1 MQGKTLGSASAALLW
16 TALAAANLSAQ
27 STPQAALPPLPA
39 PLAVPKPGPAT
50 YDPYAPQSIVQG
62 GLVVPLYPAGSPFLK
77 AERVREAE
85 QYNMSQ
91 SVPGRINS
99 IINIHNP
106 SIEVHTVDR
115 GLNTGAAV
123 ILVAGGGHHT
133 LNVGTE
139 SADFV
144 PFFYNYGVNTIILRN
159 RLRKDGY
166 DVQKDAV
173 NDAQQAILPVR
184 ASAKEWGTDPNKIG
198 IMAFSAGPAPRG
210 PAAGRFPGRCTDDHH
225 IRG

>member
-39 PLAVPKPGPAT
+39 PLAVPKPGPAPD
-50 YDPYAPQSIVQG
+50 DPYAPQSIVQG

-106 SIEVHTVDR
+106 SIEVHTVYR
-115 GLNTGAAV
+115 GLNTGAPGV
-123 ILVAGGGHHT
+123 LVAVGGDNTPKPGSE
-133 LNVGTE
+133 NP
-139 SADFV
+139 DFV
-144 PFFYNYGVNTIILRN
+144 PFFFHHPLHTLNLRHP
-159 RLRKDGY
+159 L
-166 DVQKDAV
+166 
-173 NDAQQAILPVR
+173 
-184 ASAKEWGTDPNKIG
+184 
-198 IMAFSAGPAPRG
+198 
-210 PAAGRFPGRCTDDHH
+210 
-225 IRG
+225 